1 MGDPHLFGIPTCI
14 GGELTL
20 SQAHT
25 DPNLGRTL
33 DERYRIDHLL
43 ALGGMS
49 RIYRGMDKRLHRAVV
64 IKILNENFATES
76 TVRERFESEAVIAAN
91 ITHPNVV
98 SIRDHNVTDNIVY
111 LVMEYVRGRNLEQV
125 IAERGRF
132 TPRQT
137 LSVLEQV
144 CRGLSAAHAEDIIH
158 RDMKPANVLLA
169 DSGEVKITDFG
180 LARAASAHTQS
191 ATLVATL
198 SHVSPELV
206 SGSPAD
212 SRSDIYA
219 VGIMIYQ
226 MLTGRLPYSESNAA
240 ALMKHHLDSPM
251 PLPSSIVPGVAQD
264 LDELVQWC
272 TEKDPERRPQNAGLL
287 LDEVVQIRSM
297 LTDDQ
302 LDLDAESLGG
312 VEDLIPRAITH
323 MPTTLQQRLD
333 EMQREREEE
342 REKQWHLRKSEQLTQ
357 ASTRTDSVDP
367 EATSVIATSDA
378 TEVLNLREAQATV
391 VHAPGALDAERPKR
405 TEAMMRPEFSDEASA
420 RTIQPDSSLASGTS
434 ARTQKRAEKQAEKQW
449 RKEAQIPT
457 HRLQKAK
464 SSSQK
469 LVIALVWIFVVA
481 LVASAGWFF
490 GKGPGTIIRIPS
502 LTGLLQEQA
511 VAQLEGQGIP
521 VRVTTAY
528 DDELAI
534 GRVVDTRP
542 ESGMNIM
549 KFQGVDLTVSQGPEL
564 FEVPSLKGEGLD
576 DAIAELESL
585 GFANHKN
592 KSEYSADIPDGSVIG
607 SSPAA
612 GKNIARKDLVTLTVS
627 KGPAPVQ
634 IPDLRGMNEDEART
648 ALEEIGLKLETGD
661 SVFSSEVPQDQ
672 VVSQTPSSST
682 ADVGSS
688 VEIRLSKGPEY
699 IEVPSVVGMEADQA
713 VAELEAAGFSVNTHN
728 VLGGFSQ
735 TVRMQTP
742 LNQTAVRGSEVTIY
756 TF

>member
-1 MGDPHLFGIPTCI
+1 
-14 GGELTL
+14 
-20 SQAHT
+20 
-25 DPNLGRTL
+25 
-33 DERYRIDHLL
+33 
-43 ALGGMS
+43 
-49 RIYRGMDKRLHRAVV
+49 MDKRLHRAVV
-64 IKILNENFATES
+64 IKILNENFANES

-391 VHAPGALDAERPKR
+391 VHAPGALDVERLKH
-405 TEAMMRPEFSDEASA
+405 TEAMMRPEFSDELSA
-420 RTIQPDSSLASGTS
+420 RTIQPDASLASGTS

-511 VAQLEGQGIP
+511 VAQLEGQGVP

-585 GFANHKN
+585 GFANHKS
-592 KSEYSADIPDGSVIG
+592 KSEYSADIPEGSVIG

-634 IPDLRGMNEDEART
+634 IPDLRGMSEDEART

-661 SVFSSEVPQDQ
+661 SVFSSDVPQDQ